1 MSVWI
6 AKGDLEEEDPT
17 MGWEWDTEESFS
29 SFPFFLFKCNFLYQI
44 LVAAYMSLVVTCGI

>member
-1 MSVWI
+1 MWI